1 MKYIQGY
8 KLFESRDGLT
18 RDQRKFLDEYA
29 PGRWSVNREGIVN
42 VRGSVYCHSQGLGD
56 FLGIRFG
63 EVIGSF
69 RCYAN
74 QLRTLEGSPRK
85 VGGNFSC
92 FSNQLRTLEGS
103 PREVVGGFYC
113 FRNQLRTLEG
123 SPRVVGGHFNC
134 SENLLIS
141 LEGAPEVIEG
151 HFCFKNTW
159 FSYDLRS
166 FLNEIDRIK
175 PDEISLILTHH
186 FFTPEVIKEQ
196 ITKNPDF
203 PYYVSLAWN
212 TEGFKKTQD
221 ELKKI
226 LPQNILVKIDDLWS
240 IGGYL

>member
-1 MKYIQGY
+1 MKYIRDY

-18 RDQRKFLDEYA
+18 DEQRKFLDKNTRGA
-29 PGRWSVNREGIVN
+29 WSVNSEGLVDVDGSFYCHREG
-42 VRGSVYCHSQGLGD
+42 LED

-103 PREVVGGFYC
+103 PREVGVSFNC

-123 SPRVVGGHFNC
+123 SPRVVGENFNC
-134 SENLLIS
+134 SENPLIS

-151 HFCFKNTW
+151 HFSFKNTW
-159 FSYDLRS
+159 FRYNLRS
-166 FLNEIDRIK
+166 FLNEIDRIE
-175 PDEISLILTHH
+175 PDEISLLLTHH
-186 FFTPEVIKEQ
+186 FFTPQVIKEQ
-196 ITKNPDF
+196 IDQNPDF
-203 PYYVSLAWN
+203 PYYVSLVWN

-226 LPQNILVKIDDLWS
+226 LPENIVVKIDDLWS